1 MNPPPIIVLLTD
13 FGLSDAYV
21 GTMKGVMLSICPSA
35 RLVDLTHAI
44 EPQNVRQAAY
54 VLLTAFRYFPPHTVF
69 LIVVDPGVGTAR
81 EPVAVAAAHGLYVAP
96 NNGVLSYVLPHVD
109 VQHTAL
115 LQNTG
120 YQLPAVSQT
129 FHGRDIFGPAAAH
142 LANGVPV
149 PALGPPPSELVR
161 LTDPRLDITPTCV
174 HGEVLHIDHFGN
186 IITSIGRLAW
196 TGPDTL
202 QLQPQ
207 FGRDYDHPVPFVLST
222 ARCRVTVGTNAPLV
236 IHRTYGA
243 VSPGTPT
250 ALVGSSGQLEIG
262 INQGSAAQVLA
273 VLIGDAV
280 TLTFS

>member
-1 MNPPPIIVLLTD
+1 MNQPLIIALLTD

-35 RLVDLTHAI
+35 HLVDLTHTI

-54 VLLTAFRYFPPHTVF
+54 MLLTTFRYFPPHTVF
-69 LIVVDPGVGTAR
+69 LVVVDPGVGTAR
-81 EPVAVAAAHGLYVAP
+81 EPIAVAADCGFYVAP

-109 VQHTAL
+109 VQRAAV
-115 LQNTG
+115 LQNPG
-120 YQLPAVSQT
+120 YQLPAISQT
-129 FHGRDIFGPAAAH
+129 FHGRDIFCPAAAH

-149 PALGPPPSELVR
+149 SAFGPPPSELVR
-161 LTDPRLDITPTCV
+161 LPDPRLDITPTALQ
-174 HGEVLHIDHFGN
+174 GEVLHIDHFGN

-207 FGRDYDHPVPFVLST
+207 FGRDHDHPAPFVLSA
-222 ARCRVTVGTNAPLV
+222 ARCRVTVGTQTIPAV
-236 IHRTYGA
+236 HRTYGGA
-243 VSPGTPT
+243 PPGMLT

-262 INQGSAAQVLA
+262 VNQGSAAQILA
-273 VLIGDAV
+273 VSIGDAV
-280 TLTFS
+280 TLTF